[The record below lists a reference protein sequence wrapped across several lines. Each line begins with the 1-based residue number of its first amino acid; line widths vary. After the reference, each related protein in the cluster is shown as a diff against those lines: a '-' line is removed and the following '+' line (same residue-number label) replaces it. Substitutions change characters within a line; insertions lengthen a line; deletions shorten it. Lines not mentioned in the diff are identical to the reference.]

1 MKIEIVT
8 LTSAYPFKFL
18 NKIRLS
24 KLMSIS
30 DVLPGCFATNAG
42 LTAIVRYIKELLAYY
57 LQQSYPSKYEGIA
70 HMNSL
75 SFR

>member
-1 MKIEIVT
+1 MEIKIEIVT

-24 KLMSIS
+24 KLTSIS
-30 DVLPGCFATNAG
+30 DVLPGCFATNVLTDNAG

-57 LQQSYPSKYEGIA
+57 LT
-70 HMNSL
+70 
-75 SFR
+75 